1 MILKCGHSIPLQNLG
16 SSVVDLGSFV
26 VGLGSFVG
34 GLASAKAKAR
44 SATTVSVICIWK
56 NTNQV
61 SRTEAVDTMFST
73 QAA

>member
-26 VGLGSFVG
+26 VGLV
-34 GLASAKAKAR
+34 ASAKAKAR
-44 SATTVSVICIWK
+44 SATTASVICIWK

-61 SRTEAVDTMFST
+61 SRTEAVDTLFST